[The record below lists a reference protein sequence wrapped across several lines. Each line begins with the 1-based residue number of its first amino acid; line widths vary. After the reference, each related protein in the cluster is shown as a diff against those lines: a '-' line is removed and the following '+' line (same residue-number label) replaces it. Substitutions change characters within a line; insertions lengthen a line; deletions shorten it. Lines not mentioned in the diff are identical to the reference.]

1 MKLIKLLPFLFL
13 SICFQSALAQLPDVN
28 AIDTPARM
36 IWTGANFN
44 VQFPAGKLAETF
56 RVNYNIGTGVTLKTS
71 SNWTYSANFNY
82 LFGSKLRHLTLPF
95 YQELFGDIF
104 TQDGQVIDAGEM
116 ATDVYFEG
124 RYWTLNAGFGKI
136 IPVTKKWKNSGIWIH
151 GNFGYFRHKIFINDP
166 ENHVL
171 QFKGDYKKG
180 YDRRSSG
187 FMMSQFIGYLFMQKV
202 RVASFYG
209 GIEITEMWTKPDRNY
224 IFTLGP
230 TKDMKYEFSALIG
243 LKIGWI
249 IPLHE
254 KKKAVTY
261 YTY

>member
-1 MKLIKLLPFLFL
+1 MKLIKLLPLFL
-13 SICFQSALAQLPDVN
+13 LCIYLQPALAQRPN
-28 AIDTPARM
+28 ENMIDSATRI

-56 RVNYNIGTGVTLKTS
+56 RMNYNIGTGFSLKTA
-71 SNWTYSANFNY
+71 SNWTYSVNFNY
-82 LFGSKLRHLTLPF
+82 LFGSKLRHLTVDF
-95 YQELFGDIF
+95 YSSLFGDIF
-104 TQDGQVIDAGEM
+104 TPYGQIIDKGEM
-116 ATDVYFEG
+116 ATDAYFEG
-124 RYWTLNAGFGKI
+124 RYWTLNAGFGKV
-136 IPVTKKWKNSGIWIH
+136 IPVTPKWKNSGIWIH

-166 ENHVL
+166 ENYIPY
-171 QFKGDYKKG
+171 FDGEYKKG

-209 GIEITEMWTKPDRNY
+209 GIEITEMWTKPDRDY

-254 KKKAVTY
+254 KKKSITY